1 MFSLFQGIQDRELFI
16 WLKDIDGLRLINNL
30 NPFLNTLVLILL
42 ISSAFVIFE
51 LFFLRMRKKIRNK
64 KEKLVQEKI
73 NLFFSEVFFSETQTE
88 KYYDFKIGS
97 FRNSIPLHTNW
108 CKDLLIQ
115 NILDLVRNFKGGNNE
130 KFLSVFFKLGL
141 QDYTKNLIKSPFWF
155 VKTKAIFFWREIR
168 YVKGKKTILKF
179 TDHKNPNLR
188 SAALIAYISLQE
200 KEPLKILESYSY
212 NISHVEGLN
221 ILDIIQ
227 RRKINK
233 PENLSSWLYFKEDSR
248 IIFALKLVAY
258 YNDLG
263 SGDIVIELLNS
274 DNYKVRNEAIKTIRE
289 LLLFSA
295 EPDLIK
301 AFPHE
306 IVENQIEIIKT
317 LSLIGSEESKMYLHY
332 ILALKNPS
340 EIQLEAMYTLK
351 KLDLKFPLNDFDNNE
366 VLLRVK
372 KHVETPYLID

>member
-16 WLKDIDGLRLINNL
+16 WLKDIDGLRLNYNL

-200 KEPLKILESYSY
+200 KEPLKLLESYSY

-221 ILDIIQ
+221 IMDIIQ

-233 PENLSSWLYFKEDSR
+233 PENLSSWLYFKEDSK

-274 DNYKVRNEAIKTIRE
+274 DNYKVRNEAIKTVRE

>member
-16 WLKDIDGLRLINNL
+16 WLKNIDGLRLNYNL

-64 KEKLVQEKI
+64 NEKLVQEKI

-88 KYYDFKIGS
+88 KYYDFKIES

-200 KEPLKILESYSY
+200 KEPLKLLESYSY

-221 ILDIIQ
+221 IMDIIQ

-233 PENLSSWLYFKEDSR
+233 PENLSSWLYFKEDSK

-274 DNYKVRNEAIKTIRE
+274 DNYKVRNEAIKTVRE

>member
-16 WLKDIDGLRLINNL
+16 WLKDIDGLRLNNNL

-221 ILDIIQ
+221 IMDIIQ

-233 PENLSSWLYFKEDSR
+233 PEKLSSWLYFKEDSK

>member
-1 MFSLFQGIQDRELFI
+1 MFSLFQGLQDRELFI
-16 WLKDIDGLRLINNL
+16 WLKDIDGLRLTDNL
-30 NPFLNTLVLILL
+30 NPYLNTLIFFLL

-51 LFFLRMRKKIRNK
+51 LFFLRLRKKLRRK
-64 KEKLVQEKI
+64 KEVNVQEKI

-88 KYYDFKIGS
+88 KYYDFKIDS
-97 FRNSIPLHTNW
+97 FRSTIPLHTNW

-141 QDYTKNLIKSPFWF
+141 QEYTKNLIKSPFWF
-155 VKTKAIFFWREIR
+155 VKTKAIFFWREIG
-168 YVKGKKTILKF
+168 YAKGKKRILKY
-179 TDHKNPNLR
+179 TEHKNPNLR

-200 KEPLKILESYSY
+200 KEPLKILESYPY

-227 RRKINK
+227 RKKIKK
-233 PENLSSWLYFKEDSR
+233 PEDLSSWLYFKEDTK

-258 YNDLG
+258 YNDLR

-274 DNYKVRNEAIKTIRE
+274 GNTKVRNEAIKTIGE
-289 LLLFSA
+289 LFLFSA

-306 IVENQIEIIKT
+306 NVENQIEIINV
-317 LSLIGSEESKMYLHY
+317 LSLIGSEESIKFLHY
-332 ILALKNPS
+332 ILRLKSPS
-340 EIQLEAMYTLK
+340 EIQLAAMFALK
-351 KLDLKFPLNDFDNNE
+351 KLDMKFPLNDFGNNE
-366 VLLRVK
+366 VLLKVK

>member
-16 WLKDIDGLRLINNL
+16 WLKDIDGLRLNYNL

-88 KYYDFKIGS
+88 KYYDFKIES

-200 KEPLKILESYSY
+200 KEPLKLLESYSY

-221 ILDIIQ
+221 IMDIIQ

-233 PENLSSWLYFKEDSR
+233 PENLSSWLYFKEDSK